1 MKNILVNCL
10 HCSNTYSGANS
21 RIFNLYKYL
30 SLKKKYKVFFLIKQ
44 NFKPKL
50 KHHKIKFI
58 KINFTGNNFFLRY
71 LYTKKILK
79 QLKKKYNFDFYD
91 HSFLPFVNYGNEYT
105 CSFYTIHD
113 LRYFMKKL
121 NKNFFI
127 FFLFKYL
134 LKKAFLQATKVIT
147 VSNYMKV
154 EIQKKLKF
162 KKVIVVPNFID
173 PEFTSKK
180 IIKQKV
186 KNNFIFA
193 LGHFEKRKNIY
204 FLLKVFSKLIKNKI
218 YDGNLVLA
226 SSTFSERVRIKK
238 IIKYLNIEKRVKLKM
253 NLSKIQII
261 NLYDKSD
268 CFIFPS
274 IYEGFGIPILEALS
288 RNCRIL
294 LSDIPPFREITFG
307 QFLYFKPNNEEDFIK
322 KFIKVIKLKKT
333 NKIAKKIKKKYS
345 LLSISDLFEK
355 KVLNDHI

>member
-1 MKNILVNCL
+1 MKTILVNCL
-10 HCSNTYSGANS
+10 HCSNMYSGANN

-30 SLKKKYKVFFLIKQ
+30 SLKKKYKIFFLIKKE
-44 NFKPKL
+44 FKPNL

-58 KINFTGNNFFLRY
+58 KINFKSNNFFLRY

-79 QLKKKYNFDFYD
+79 KLKKKYNFDFYD
-91 HSFLPFVNYGNEYT
+91 HSFLPFINYGSEYT

-113 LRYFMKKL
+113 LRYFMKKI
-121 NKNFFI
+121 NKNFFV

-134 LKKAFLQATKVIT
+134 LKKAFFQATKVIT

-154 EIQKKLKF
+154 EIKKKLKF

-173 PEFTSKK
+173 PEFTSKT
-180 IIKQKV
+180 IIKSKI

-204 FLLKVFSKLIKNKI
+204 FLLKAFSKLVKDKI
-218 YDGNLVLA
+218 YNGNLVLA
-226 SSTFSERVRIKK
+226 SSTSSEKPRIEK
-238 IIKYLNIEKRVKLKM
+238 IIKYLNLEKRVKLKM
-253 NLSKIQII
+253 NLSKNKII

-288 RNCRIL
+288 RNCKIL
-294 LSDIPPFREITFG
+294 LSDIPPFKEITFG
-307 QFLYFKPNNEEDFIK
+307 QFLYFKPNDEKDFIK
-322 KFIKVIKLKKT
+322 KFIIAIKSKQSKKIE
-333 NKIAKKIKKKYS
+333 NEIKKKYS
-345 LLSISDLFEK
+345 LLSVSNLFEE

>member
-10 HCSNTYSGANS
+10 HCSNTYSGANN

-30 SLKKKYKVFFLIKQ
+30 SLKKKYKIFFLIKK
-44 NFKPKL
+44 NFKPNIKN
-50 KHHKIKFI
+50 HKIKFL
-58 KINFTGNNFFLRY
+58 KIDFKRNNFFLRY
-71 LYTKKILK
+71 FYTKKILK

-113 LRYFMKKL
+113 LRYFIKKI

-127 FFLFKYL
+127 LFLFKYL
-134 LKKAFLQATKVIT
+134 LKKAFLNATKVLT

-204 FLLKVFSKLIKNKI
+204 FLLKSFSKLVKDKI

-226 SSTFSERVRIKK
+226 SSSYSEKPRIEK
-238 IIKYLNIEKRVKLKM
+238 IIKNLNIQKRVKLKM
-253 NLSKIQII
+253 NLSKNQII
-261 NLYDKSD
+261 NLYDNTD

-274 IYEGFGIPILEALS
+274 FYEGFGIPILEALS
-288 RNCRIL
+288 RNCKIL
-294 LSDIPPFREITFG
+294 LSDIPPFREITFD
-307 QFLYFKPNNEEDFIK
+307 QFLYFKPNNKEDFIK
-322 KFIKVIKLKKT
+322 KFIKVMKLKKV
-333 NKIAKKIKKKYS
+333 NKTEKKIKKKYS